1 MRCVLSLLRNNSFAY
16 VQQGGML
23 NHQQKAAWV

>member
-1 MRCVLSLLRNNSFAY
+1 MRCMLALCRNNSFAY

-23 NHQQKAAWV
+23 NHQQEAA